1 MDQRL
6 DKLEGAGKHIWLR
19 YATQFTANGRT
30 YTLEMSVPM
39 PIGAS
44 AELREQ
50 LLTEADAGMNQLAG
64 HVEHRAAQILQ
75 QVQLSQEAIP
85 APTPV
90 AQPAVTSQR
99 SAKPTTPT
107 PATTPLPQAVAQEAT
122 QSLASIPVVRE
133 TPPEPVA
140 KEVPVPVTRTTVG
153 ASMPAA
159 TMAGATGGNLT
170 IPEFVKLINESM
182 GLNPKQAMEMLK
194 VKSLNGLNL
203 RDALER
209 LQRMHAQ
216 SSTGANR
223 TSIGDDVFRPA
234 NVSGARTDDTIGGGD
249 RTGGRE
255 TVLPPLPVTPSARPA
270 PVSGPP
276 SKPVPVS
283 GNNVARTAGNAPGRE
298 QASTMGAIY
307 EEPTA
312 RIFDEEINPEEEGEV
327 SEELADLDESRELTI
342 PERVRA
348 RTLISRLRESRG
360 ATTVNAARLQVLDNV
375 IGEQISKEALHELV
389 VGLWEVQVLKKLK
402 VDQVEAL
409 ISWAKEDDFVNE
421 VEAVLILLEEEN
433 YARGNR

>member
-6 DKLEGAGKHIWLR
+6 DKLEGVGKHIWLR

-39 PIGAS
+39 PIGAN

-50 LLTEADAGMNQLAG
+50 LLTEADAGMNQLAS

-75 QVQLSQEAIP
+75 QVQPSQEAIP
-85 APTPV
+85 VPTPI

-99 SAKPTTPT
+99 PIKPTPT
-107 PATTPLPQAVAQEAT
+107 PATTSLPQTVAQEVA
-122 QSLASIPVVRE
+122 QPVASIPSVRE

-140 KEVPVPVTRTTVG
+140 KEVSVPVTRTTVG

-159 TMAGATGGNLT
+159 TMMGATGGNLT
-170 IPEFVKLINESM
+170 IPEFVKLIRESM
-182 GLNPKQAMEMLK
+182 GLDPKQAMEMLK

-209 LQRMHAQ
+209 LQRIHAQ
-216 SSTGANR
+216 SSAAENR
-223 TSIGDDVFRPA
+223 ASVGDDVFRPA
-234 NVSGARTDDTIGGGD
+234 NVAGARTDDTVGGGD

-255 TVLPPLPVTPSARPA
+255 TVLPPLPITPSARPA

-276 SKPVPVS
+276 SKSATVS
-283 GNNVARTAGNAPGRE
+283 GNNVARTTGNAPGRE
-298 QASTMGAIY
+298 QASMMGAVY
-307 EEPTA
+307 EEPTV

-389 VGLWEVQVLKKLK
+389 ASLWEVQVLKKLK

>member
-1 MDQRL
+1 MDQRR
-6 DKLEGAGKHIWLR
+6 DKLEGAGEYIWLR
-19 YATQFTANGRT
+19 YATQFTANERT
-30 YTLEMSVPM
+30 YTLEMNVPM

-50 LLTEADAGMNQLAG
+50 LLTEADAGMNQLAS
-64 HVEHRAAQILQ
+64 HVEHHAAQILQ
-75 QVQLSQEAIP
+75 QAHPPQEAIP
-85 APTPV
+85 APMPV
-90 AQPAVTSQR
+90 AQPAIIPQR
-99 SAKPTTPT
+99 LTKPTPT
-107 PATTPLPQAVAQEAT
+107 PATPIPQTVAQEVA
-122 QSLASIPVVRE
+122 QPSASIPLVRE

-140 KEVPVPVTRTTVG
+140 REVTVPVTRTTVG

-170 IPEFVKLINESM
+170 IPEFIKLINESM
-182 GLNPKQAMEMLK
+182 GLNPKQAMEILK

-209 LQRMHAQ
+209 LQRMHTQ
-216 SSTGANR
+216 QPSTANKASVG
-223 TSIGDDVFRPA
+223 T
-234 NVSGARTDDTIGGGD
+234 NVSRPRAGDTAS
-249 RTGGRE
+249 GRD
-255 TVLPPLPVTPSARPA
+255 TSVPTIAVTPSSRPA

-276 SKPVPVS
+276 SKPATVS
-283 GNNVARTAGNAPGRE
+283 TNNVARTTGNEPSHEHASMAG
-298 QASTMGAIY
+298 MVY
-307 EEPTA
+307 EEPKA
-312 RIFDEEINPEEEGEV
+312 HIFDEEINPDEEGES
-327 SEELADLDESRELTI
+327 SEELEDLDESRELTI

-375 IGEQISKEALHELV
+375 IGDQISKEALHDLV
-389 VGLWEVQVLKKLK
+389 AGLWEVQVLKKLK

-421 VEAVLILLEEEN
+421 VEAVLLLLEEEN